1 MSVIFRHEGSV
12 RTLTILRSDV
22 GVIIEDR
29 YLINPA
35 GVQRVIDLLCAW
47 ERTDPTA
54 PTETIMDSVRALLDE
69 LEEER

>member
-1 MSVIFRHEGSV
+1 
-12 RTLTILRSDV
+12 
-22 GVIIEDR
+22 VIIEDR